1 MNKRKVKLCKR
12 NNVLSLICKM
22 SLWYLVLWLCF
33 SFVTVNTD
41 QFRQYDPIELTGS
54 DLYELYGWDIAS
66 IVAFRYE
73 EIPTEKWVQIP
84 IQIDEMHEQYWEV
97 VSPWDCRI
105 IGRNIKELM
114 YADASTY
121 SGPDEDPKFDYDD
134 EFTVMAR
141 DLGKDRAPE
150 KIVTFPD
157 NVIEVNNF
165 KLKVC
170 FAKLKNQSF

>member
-1 MNKRKVKLCKR
+1 MTLWNWVLC
-12 NNVLSLICKM
+12 
-22 SLWYLVLWLCF
+22 LCF
-33 SFVTVNTD
+33 SFVTVNSD

-73 EIPTEKWVQIP
+73 ESLNEKWIQIP

-121 SGPDEDPKFDYDD
+121 SGPDEDPNFDYDD
-134 EFTVMAR
+134 EFIVMAR

-150 KIVTFPD
+150 NNMTFPD
-157 NVIEVNNF
+157 NVVP
-165 KLKVC
+165 V
-170 FAKLKNQSF
+170 ST